1 MIITAM
7 RFMFFIMLL
16 IAGRMLADSLPIAGS
31 GPQCVLRL
39 EPSSGN
45 PRNSEGD
52 FIRLADGRILFIY
65 TRFTGGSGDHAAADL
80 AGRFSS
86 DDGKTW
92 TTNDVVIVRN
102 EGGLNVM
109 SVSLLRLR
117 DGRIALFY
125 LCKRSLTDCR
135 PLMRVSTDEA
145 KTWSAATTCIDDVVG
160 YYVMNN
166 DRAVQ
171 LKSGRL
177 VLPVALHQTPA
188 QEKFDPRALIMCY
201 FSDDKGKSWRRS
213 KTAQKAKSS
222 EGKEVTLQEP
232 GVVELKDGRLMMF
245 CRTDAGVQYISFS
258 ADGGDTWSGFK
269 ASNIVSPL
277 SPASI
282 KRIPKTGGLLL
293 VWNNSYDSKS
303 KTGGNRTPFNVAI
316 SQDEGE
322 TWRNVRTI
330 EADADGW
337 YCYTAIEFVGD
348 FVLLGHCAGN
358 RKDGDGLGVTQIT
371 RFPVEWLYSK

>member
-1 MIITAM
+1 M

-16 IAGRMLADSLPIAGS
+16 IAGRMLADSLPAAVS
-31 GPQCVLRL
+31 GPHSVLRL
-39 EPSSGN
+39 EPLSGN

-92 TTNDVVIVRN
+92 TTNDVFIVRN

-145 KTWSAATTCIDDVVG
+145 KTWSAATTCIDDVAG

-177 VLPVALHQTPA
+177 VLPVALH
-188 QEKFDPRALIMCY
+188 KM
-201 FSDDKGKSWRRS
+201 
-213 KTAQKAKSS
+213 
-222 EGKEVTLQEP
+222 
-232 GVVELKDGRLMMF
+232 
-245 CRTDAGVQYISFS
+245 S
-258 ADGGDTWSGFK
+258 A
-269 ASNIVSPL
+269 
-277 SPASI
+277 
-282 KRIPKTGGLLL
+282 
-293 VWNNSYDSKS
+293 
-303 KTGGNRTPFNVAI
+303 
-316 SQDEGE
+316 
-322 TWRNVRTI
+322 
-330 EADADGW
+330 
-337 YCYTAIEFVGD
+337 
-348 FVLLGHCAGN
+348 
-358 RKDGDGLGVTQIT
+358 
-371 RFPVEWLYSK
+371 